1 MKYTNQEVRRQ
12 DRTLEEERAFKILE
26 NGEYGV
32 LSMCSADGE
41 GAYGIPLSY
50 AWNHKESV
58 YIHCAP
64 NGRKL
69 QCINACDK
77 VSFCVVGRT
86 NVIAEKFTT
95 GYESIVMRCTA
106 HHNLPEEE
114 RREALR
120 IFVGKYCP
128 EFAAMGE
135 EYAAKSFHRTEI
147 IPFDIQEMS
156 GKTKK
161 MF

>member
-1 MKYTNQEVRRQ
+1 MKYTNEEVRRQ
-12 DRTLEEERAFKILE
+12 DRTLEEQRALEILQT
-26 NGEYGV
+26 GEYGV
-32 LSMCSADGE
+32 LSMCAVDGNE
-41 GAYGIPLSY
+41 AYGIPLSY
-50 AWNHKESV
+50 VWNGRESV

-64 NGRKL
+64 AGRKL
-69 QCINACDK
+69 QCIDACAN

-128 EFAAMGE
+128 EFAEKGR
-135 EYAAKSFHRTEI
+135 EYAEKSFHRTEI
-147 IPFDIQEMS
+147 IRLDIQQMS
-156 GKTKK
+156 GKSKK